1 MYFLRFYGFVNRI
14 VQTITYS
21 HFYFQPIRFMQGAI
35 DAFGSG
41 AVAGATATASGP
53 LGTIVYVLLGVTI
66 FFTVGGII
74 MYAIHRFGGS
84 RK

>member
-1 MYFLRFYGFVNRI
+1 
-14 VQTITYS
+14 
-21 HFYFQPIRFMQGAI
+21 MQGAI

-74 MYAIHRFGGS
+74 MYAIHRFGGK
-84 RK
+84 R